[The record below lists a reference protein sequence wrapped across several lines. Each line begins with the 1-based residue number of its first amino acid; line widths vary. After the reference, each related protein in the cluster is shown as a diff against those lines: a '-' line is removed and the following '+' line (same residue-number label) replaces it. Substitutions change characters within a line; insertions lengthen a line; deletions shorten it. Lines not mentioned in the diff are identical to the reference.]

1 MSAHPER
8 VSKQIRP
15 FYWSVRREL
24 WENRSLYVAPLIVA
38 SVIVFGFI
46 FSAVGLPERRRAVL
60 LLDDA
65 MKQRTAIETPY
76 DLAALMLMFT
86 AFIVGLFYC
95 LDALYGERR
104 DRSALFW
111 KSMPV
116 SDRTTVLAK
125 AFVPLVVMPIISFA
139 VIIGAQLMI
148 LLITSVLLLFSG
160 MNPLT
165 TLTHTNL
172 IQNSAILLYALVALA
187 LWHAPTYAWALLV
200 SAWARRATFLWAILP
215 VIAISIFE
223 RITFGTSYFSLFV
236 RNRFMSWA
244 AEAFALR
251 HGPKGMPI
259 LDTLSQLTPGR
270 YLMTPGLWLGLV
282 IAAIFL
288 GLAIRLR
295 RRQGPI

>member
-1 MSAHPER
+1 VNPEE
-8 VSKQIRP
+8 KNQIRP

-24 WENRSLYVAPLIVA
+24 WENRSLYIAPLIVA
-38 SVIVFGFI
+38 GVVVIGFI
-46 FSAVGLPERRRAVL
+46 FSAIGLPERRRDVL
-60 LLDDA
+60 LLTDP
-65 MKQRTAIETPY
+65 MQQRTAIEMPY
-76 DLAALMLMFT
+76 DMAALMLMFT

-104 DRSALFW
+104 DRSVLFW

-116 SDRTTVLAK
+116 SDRTAVLAK
-125 AFVPLVVMPIISFA
+125 TFVPLVVMPVISFA
-139 VIIGAQLMI
+139 VIIATQLMI
-148 LLITSVLLLFSG
+148 LLITSVILLFHG
-160 MNPLT
+160 MSPLT
-165 TLTHTNL
+165 TITHTNL
-172 IQNSAILLYALVALA
+172 VQNSVILFYSLIALS

-215 VIAISIFE
+215 IIAVIIFE
-223 RITFGTSYFSLFV
+223 RITFGTSHFSLFV

-270 YLMTPGLWLGLV
+270 YLMTPGLWIGLV
-282 IAAIFL
+282 VAAIFL
-288 GLAIRLR
+288 VFAIRLR
-295 RRQGPI
+295 RYQGPI